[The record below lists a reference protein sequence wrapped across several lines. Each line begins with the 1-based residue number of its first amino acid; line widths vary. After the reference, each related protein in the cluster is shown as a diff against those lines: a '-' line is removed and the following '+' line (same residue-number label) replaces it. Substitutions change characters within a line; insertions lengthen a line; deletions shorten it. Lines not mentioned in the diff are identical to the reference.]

1 MTVSRLAHR
10 TYEFAVEG
18 VRVYMN
24 ILPIDEGKRR
34 RFGFFLGLA
43 IVLYILAVILFIIAY

>member
-1 MTVSRLAHR
+1 MAVFRLAR
-10 TYEFAVEG
+10 WTYEFAVRG

-34 RFGFFLGLA
+34 RFGLLLGLA
-43 IVLYILAVILFIIAY
+43 IVLYILAVILFIIVY

>member
-1 MTVSRLAHR
+1 M
-10 TYEFAVEG
+10 
-18 VRVYMN
+18 RVYMN

-43 IVLYILAVILFIIAY
+43 IVLYIFAVILFIIAY

>member
-1 MTVSRLAHR
+1 MAVSRLAHLDLR
-10 TYEFAVEG
+10 ICSEG

-34 RFGFFLGLA
+34 RFGLLLGLA
-43 IVLYILAVILFIIAY
+43 IVFYILAVILFIIAY

>member
-1 MTVSRLAHR
+1 MAVSRLAHW
-10 TYEFAVEG
+10 TSEFAVEG

-34 RFGFFLGLA
+34 RFGFLLGLA
-43 IVLYILAVILFIIAY
+43 IVLYIFAVILFIIAY